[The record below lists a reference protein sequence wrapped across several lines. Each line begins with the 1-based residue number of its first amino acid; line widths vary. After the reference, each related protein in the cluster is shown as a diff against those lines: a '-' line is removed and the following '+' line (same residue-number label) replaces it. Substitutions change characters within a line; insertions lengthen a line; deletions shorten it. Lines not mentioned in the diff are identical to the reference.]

1 MSSSELL
8 SEIKEIKERLA
19 RLESMLRFI
28 IERNIEEEEPLPDE
42 VEAIESKD
50 ELIDINEIKRKL
62 IEKPQR
68 ENSFER

>member
-1 MSSSELL
+1 LSSPELL

-28 IERNIEEEEPLPDE
+28 IERNVEEEEPLPDE
-42 VEAIESKD
+42 IKAVESKD

-62 IEKPQR
+62 IEK
-68 ENSFER
+68 S

>member
-28 IERNIEEEEPLPDE
+28 IERNIEEDEPLPDE
-42 VEAIESKD
+42 IEAIESKD

-62 IEKPQR
+62 IKK
-68 ENSFER
+68 S

>member
-19 RLESMLRFI
+19 KLESMLRFI

-42 VEAIESKD
+42 IEAIESKD

-62 IEKPQR
+62 I
-68 ENSFER
+68 